1 MKNED
6 LQYNNLIA
14 LLEKELIQYE
24 TIIDLFNLKQQAIL
38 SGNIDEL
45 KGIVENIQ
53 RNSTSAKNLQEER
66 DILTKLLLGEF
77 NYNGSITMKS
87 LMNVLDSSRSSNLE
101 MIYYKLKSAAMR
113 VTELGRENDYL
124 LSASV
129 EHIKNLVSLFID
141 RKESTSI
148 NYNND
153 GMINES
159 KLEHKVLDI
168 QV

>member
-1 MKNED
+1 MIKFGKIRVNGRKLTKVSSSIRKGDVITLTKNNE
-6 LQYNNLIA
+6 
-14 LLEKELIQYE
+14 
-24 TIIDLFNLKQQAIL
+24 IL
-38 SGNIDEL
+38 VVRVLSWPLRRG
-45 KGIVENIQ
+45 
-53 RNSTSAKNLQEER
+53 SAKNLQEER

-141 RKESTSI
+141 RKESTYI